1 MSEKTI
7 HETGQYLTFKLADE
21 VFALD
26 VANVREILEY
36 SKITKVPKTADFL
49 LGVINVRGSV
59 VPVLDMRLRLGLPA
73 VAPTVDTCIVVME
86 ISIDG
91 ETVIVG
97 ALVDSVQE
105 VFELEAHMIEP
116 APRIGTRWKTEFIQ
130 GLGKR
135 DEAFI
140 MILDIE
146 KLISSRDAAF
156 INEFEAVGS
165 STASLTERV
174 EEHGMPAARQ

>member
-1 MSEKTI
+1 MSENTI

-36 SKITKVPKTADFL
+36 TKITKVPKTAEFL

-59 VPVLDMRLRLGLPA
+59 VPVIDMRLRLGLKS
-73 VAPTVDTCIVVME
+73 VEPTVDTCIVVVE
-86 ISIDG
+86 ISVDG

-105 VFELEAHMIEP
+105 VFELEPQMIEP
-116 APRIGTRWKTEFIQ
+116 APRIGTRWKTEFIE

-135 DEAFI
+135 EDEFI
-140 MILDIE
+140 MILNIE
-146 KLISSRDAAF
+146 KLISSQDAAF
-156 INEFEAVGS
+156 LSEFDGAANQVASNENGPREAAIGS
-165 STASLTERV
+165 
-174 EEHGMPAARQ
+174 

>member
-1 MSEKTI
+1 MSEHII

-36 SKITKVPKTADFL
+36 TRITKVPKTAEFL

-59 VPVLDMRLRLGLPA
+59 VPVIDMRLRLGLDS
-73 VAPTVDTCIVVME
+73 VEPTVDTCIVVVE
-86 ISIDG
+86 ISVDG
-91 ETVIVG
+91 DTVIVG

-105 VFELEAHMIEP
+105 VFELESQMIEP
-116 APRIGTRWKTEFIQ
+116 APRIGTRWKTEFIE

-135 DEAFI
+135 EDEFI
-140 MILDIE
+140 MILNIE
-146 KLISSRDAAF
+146 KLISSREAAF
-156 INEFEAVGS
+156 ISDFEAVADQVASTGDGPSEVAIGS
-165 STASLTERV
+165 
-174 EEHGMPAARQ
+174 